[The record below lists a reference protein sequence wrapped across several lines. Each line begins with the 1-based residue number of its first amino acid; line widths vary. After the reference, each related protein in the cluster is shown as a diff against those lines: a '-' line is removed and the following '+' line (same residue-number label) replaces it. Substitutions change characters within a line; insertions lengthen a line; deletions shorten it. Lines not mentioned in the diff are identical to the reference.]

1 MKKRVMALIC
11 AAMLVGSMSL
21 TALAAPSKEAG
32 IVTGIDKVVDKN
44 GKELTTGV
52 DVVVQSVVTITDD
65 TQKKAAADIKEE
77 ANLKKELEKLNAYE
91 TGMKVMDVRDAV
103 VDGDKSLIDWPI
115 DITFKVNGVKAGD
128 KVVCLHWKDNA
139 WEKLETVTGEGIV
152 TVKGFTSLSPVA
164 FIKVDTG
171 STTSP
176 TTGEPIMVVW
186 AIAAIVAGAAGIAY
200 TSKKRA

>member
-21 TALAAPSKEAG
+21 TALAAPSVSG
-32 IVTGIDKVVDKN
+32 GVVTGIDKATDKN
-44 GKELTTGV
+44 GNAV
-52 DVVVQSVVTITDD
+52 DVEGADAKVVVEKLPTEYAEKETY
-65 TQKKAAADIKEE
+65 IKDE
-77 ANLKKELEKLNAYE
+77 ANLKKELGSAYK
-91 TGMKVMDVRDAV
+91 TGMKVLDVKNVKIVGGESVAA
-103 VDGDKSLIDWPI
+103 SLVPVT
-115 DITFKVNGVKAGD
+115 ITFKVTGVKTGD
-128 KVVCLHWKDNA
+128 TVICLHWTGSD
-139 WEKLETVTGEGIV
+139 WEKLDTVTGEG
-152 TVKGFTSLSPVA
+152 TVKVTFNSLSPVA